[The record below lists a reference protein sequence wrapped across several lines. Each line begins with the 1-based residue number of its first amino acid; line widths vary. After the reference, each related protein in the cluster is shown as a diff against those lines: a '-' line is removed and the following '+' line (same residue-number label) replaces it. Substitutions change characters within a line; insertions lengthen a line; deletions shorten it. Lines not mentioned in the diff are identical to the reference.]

1 MTKLFKYLLFL
12 FIIPAGCKHEKPA
25 VNIQSLLCELTARE
39 NLTYYPSI
47 EFSLKQQS
55 SYNRKSVAPGQPGWD
70 ANADMSHFIR
80 VEQNQGRREF
90 VMFDVEGPGAIVRW
104 WMTFYVAQ
112 TGIIRVYLDENTIPV
127 IEGTADKLLSSDLL
141 APSPLA
147 VSVHHGVP
155 VKEVG
160 RDMDHNFYLPIPFA
174 KHCKITFENDSLQL
188 TPEGN
193 YFPDVFYNI
202 GYRLYSKETK
212 VETFTIATLEN
223 AKPLLEEVSKIL
235 LSSEVSSVDEK
246 LFEQVLAPG
255 DSVFIDLNEINLAVN
270 LLSLEISGEDTL
282 QYMRF
287 TVISASFDS
296 IQTVW
301 APVGEFFGTG
311 SRLYNHKNRMN
322 QTWYNGKIESRWIM
336 PFRSNCRIVFSNHG
350 KQNVKVKGKV
360 GLCAYQWKPNSM
372 YFGAAW
378 REYYHVIS
386 KDEQGFDLNFV
397 KLSGKGVYV
406 GDQITLFNTSYEWW
420 GEGDEKIFVDGESFP
435 SSFGTGTEDYY
446 GYAFGRP
453 NPFSHP
459 FISQP
464 VGDGNEGN
472 SSNGGLTVNMRH
484 RGLDAIPFT
493 KSINVNMELWHW
505 ATAPMNY
512 AVTTYWYAFIPFDVN
527 IKPDIKAVQNRVAQ
541 STADFQ

>member
-1 MTKLFKYLLFL
+1 M
-12 FIIPAGCKHEKPA
+12 AGCAPA
-25 VNIQSLLCELTARE
+25 EPTVNIQSLLAELTLRE
-39 NLTYYPSI
+39 NLTHYPSI
-47 EFSLKQQS
+47 DYNLKQQS

-90 VMFDVEGPGAIVRW
+90 VMFDVDGPGAIVRW

-112 TGIIRVYLDENTIPV
+112 TGIIRVYLDGNRVPI
-127 IEGTADKLLSSDLL
+127 IEGTAGRVLSGDLL
-141 APSPLA
+141 APPPFA
-147 VSVHHGVP
+147 ISVHQGVP
-155 VKEVG
+155 VREVG
-160 RDMDHNFYLPIPFA
+160 RDMDHNFYLPIPFSQ
-174 KHCKITFENDSLQL
+174 HCKITFQNDSLQI

-202 GYRLYSKETK
+202 GYRLYSKDTK
-212 VETFTIATLEN
+212 VETFSIEALEK
-223 AKPLLEEVSKIL
+223 AKTLLEQVKSEL
-235 LSSEVSSVDEK
+235 LKSDVSSVEEK
-246 LFEQVLAPG
+246 FFEQELAPG
-255 DSVFIDLNEINLAVN
+255 DSVFIDLNEKNLAIN
-270 LLSLEISGEDTL
+270 LLSLEISGDDTL
-282 QYMRF
+282 QYLRS
-287 TVISASFDS
+287 TVVSASFDN

-311 SRLYNHKNRMN
+311 CRLYNHKTRMN
-322 QTWYNGKIESRWIM
+322 ETHDNGKLASRWMM
-336 PFRSNCRIVFSNHG
+336 PFRTNCRIVFTNHG
-350 KQNVKVKGKV
+350 KQNVKIKGKV

-378 REYYHVIS
+378 HEYYHVIS
-386 KDEQGFDLNFV
+386 NDEQGFDLNFIE
-397 KLSGKGVYV
+397 LTGKGVYV

-420 GEGDEKIFVDGESFP
+420 GEGDEKIFVDSEVFP

-493 KSINVNMELWHW
+493 KSVKVDMELWHW
-505 ATAPMNY
+505 ATAPLNY
-512 AVTTYWYAFIPFDVN
+512 AVTTFWYAFNPVEINV
-527 IKPDIKAVQNRVAQ
+527 KPDIKAVQNPVART
-541 STADFQ
+541 TADF